1 MHSVLF
7 VCTANQC
14 RSPMAEGLL
23 RLKVGVDNPG
33 WRIES
38 AGTWASDG
46 SPVSLNSYLV
56 LDSLGYDLRS
66 HQSRTVDLEMIAS
79 YQLILVM
86 ERGHKEALRIEFPEM
101 AGQIF
106 LVSEMINKKFDIVDP
121 VGGPLTEYQA
131 TAREINMII
140 EQGFEMICQ
149 LSDEG

>member
-1 MHSVLF
+1 
-7 VCTANQC
+7 
-14 RSPMAEGLL
+14 
-23 RLKVGVDNPG
+23 
-33 WRIES
+33 
-38 AGTWASDG
+38 
-46 SPVSLNSYLV
+46 
-56 LDSLGYDLRS
+56 
-66 HQSRTVDLEMIAS
+66 VDLEMIAS